1 MLTAAKASLA
11 YLWRHPWQLAMA
23 ITGVCIGVAVIVAVD
38 LANASARLAFVES
51 LETVTGEASHQ
62 LVGGPGGIDETLY
75 TRLRT
80 EHGIDR
86 AAPVV
91 EAEAQLG
98 ERRLN
103 LLGVDLFAE
112 GTLRNYRFSGNN
124 DAASS
129 DSVFRQFLLEPGSIV
144 LSARTAAALS
154 MDPGDTVDLAVAG
167 RIERATL
174 AATFDDDGRLAAFVM
189 TDIATAQEWLR
200 TPGRLSRIDLKL
212 DSAEIDTLGAVLP
225 PEVQLLNAAG
235 RTRATLEMSNA
246 FMINLHAMSLLA
258 LLVGLFLIYNS
269 ASFTVLQRRR
279 LFGVLRAIGVTRR
292 ELFALIMS
300 EALLLGAAAGTLGV
314 LLGVW
319 LGEQLLFFVTRSI
332 NDLYF
337 RVAVTDV
344 AISDLTLFKGLA
356 AGLFA
361 SLAAAA
367 VPAFEAAHSPPRL
380 SMLRSTLERRAGL
393 LVPAAAVA
401 GLGILVLAA
410 AMLGFSKTS
419 LLAGLVAIF
428 LLILG
433 TALSIPWLVMKTTA
447 WMAPFADRLGG
458 VAARLAVAGI
468 GNSLSRTGVAIIAL
482 AVAVSASVG
491 VSIMVDSFRASVNDW
506 LEQTLRADV
515 YLGLPD
521 GGLDPGLIEAVAA
534 LDDVETYSTSR
545 RTLLVTGERQ
555 TRLIALDMAPGSYA
569 GTEIL
574 DTDAATITTTIW
586 PAWESSDA
594 VLISEPY
601 AWQSGLA
608 AGDRLHLPT
617 DRGERAFDV
626 LGIYQSYDLNGSGV
640 MISRSV
646 YDLHWEDRRID
657 SVGLYLADDARTTAV
672 IERIEA
678 LGETFGQTIF
688 ASSNV
693 AVRDLSLSIFDRT
706 FVITN
711 ILYWLAIGVAVVGIL
726 GAMLALEL
734 ERSRELGLLRALGLT
749 PGELARSIGVQT
761 GTIGLLSGLA
771 SIPLGTAMAWVLIE
785 VINRRAFG
793 WKIAVDLE
801 PLYLAAGVLLAV
813 GAAIAGGLYPA
824 WRAGTIQPAEAMRE
838 E

>member
-1 MLTAAKASLA
+1 MLTTAKASLA

-38 LANASARLAFVES
+38 LANASARLAFTES
-51 LETVTGEASHQ
+51 LEAVTGEASHQ
-62 LVGGPGGIDETLY
+62 VVGGPGGIDETLY
-75 TRLRT
+75 VSLRT
-80 EHGIDR
+80 QHGFDQ

-98 ERRLN
+98 ERRFN

-112 GTLRNYRFSGNN
+112 GTLRSYRFSGNT

-129 DSVFRQFLLEPGSIV
+129 DSVFRQFLLEPGSVV
-144 LSARTAAALS
+144 LSAQTAAALS
-154 MDPGDTVDLAVAG
+154 ISAGDTFDLNVAG
-167 RIERATL
+167 RLERATL
-174 AATFDDDGRLAAFVM
+174 AATFDDDGRLGAFVM

-212 DSAEIDTLGAVLP
+212 DSTEAEALRAVLP
-225 PEVQLLNAAG
+225 AEARLLNAAG

-279 LFGVLRAIGVTRR
+279 LFGILRAIGVTRR
-292 ELFALIMS
+292 ELFALIMG
-300 EALLLGAAAGTLGV
+300 EALLLGAVAGSLGI

-344 AISDLTLFKGLA
+344 AISNLTLFKGLA
-356 AGLFA
+356 AGLVA
-361 SLAAAA
+361 SLVAAA

-380 SMLRSTLERRAGL
+380 SMLRSSLERRAGSL
-393 LVPAAAVA
+393 IPAAALI
-401 GLGILVLAA
+401 GLGILLLASA
-410 AMLGFSKTS
+410 TLRFSETS

-433 TALSIPWLVMKTTA
+433 AALSIPWLVMKTTLGL
-447 WMAPFADRLGG
+447 APLADRLGG
-458 VAARLAVAGI
+458 VSARLAVAGI

-491 VSIMVDSFRASVNDW
+491 VSIMVDSFRASVQDW

-521 GGLDPGLIEAVAA
+521 GGLDPELVVAVTA
-534 LDDVETYSTSR
+534 LDGVDAYSTSR
-545 RTLLVTGERQ
+545 RTLLVTGEGQ

-574 DTDAATITTTIW
+574 DADAATVW
-586 PAWESSDA
+586 PVWESRDA

-608 AGDRLHLPT
+608 AGDQLMLPT
-617 DRGERAFDV
+617 DRGERTFDV
-626 LGIYQSYDLNGSGV
+626 LGVYQSYDLNGSGV
-640 MISRSV
+640 MISRDI
-646 YDLHWEDRRID
+646 YDRHWDDRQID
-657 SVGLYLADDARTTAV
+657 SMGLYLADEDTTEAV
-672 IERIEA
+672 IGRVEA
-678 LGETFGQTIF
+678 LGETFEQTLF

-771 SIPLGTAMAWVLIE
+771 SIPLGAAMAWVLIE
-785 VINRRAFG
+785 VVNRRAFG

-801 PLYLAAGVLLAV
+801 PLYLGAGVLLAV

-824 WRAGTIQPAEAMRE
+824 WRAGAVQPAEAMRE

>member
-1 MLTAAKASLA
+1 MLTTAKASLA

-62 LVGGPGGIDETLY
+62 IVGGPGGIDETLY
-75 TRLRT
+75 SNLRT
-80 EHGIDR
+80 EHGFDQ
-86 AAPVV
+86 AAPIV
-91 EAEAQLG
+91 EAEAQIG
-98 ERRLN
+98 ERRFD

-112 GTLRNYRFSGNN
+112 GTLRSYRFSGNT

-129 DSVFRQFLLEPGSIV
+129 DSVFRQFLLEPGSVV

-154 MDPGDTVDLAVAG
+154 ISAGDTVEVAVAG
-167 RIERATL
+167 RVERATL

-200 TPGRLSRIDLKL
+200 APGRLSRIDLKL
-212 DSAEIDTLGAVLP
+212 DDVEADALRAVLP
-225 PEVQLLNAAG
+225 AEARLLNAAG

-279 LFGVLRAIGVTRR
+279 LFGILRALGVTRR

-300 EALLLGAAAGTLGV
+300 EALLLGAVAAALGL

-344 AISDLTLFKGLA
+344 AISNVTLFKGLA
-356 AGLFA
+356 AGLVA

-380 SMLRSTLERRAGL
+380 SMLRSVLERRAGSL
-393 LVPAAAVA
+393 IPGSALA
-401 GLGILVLAA
+401 GLGILALASA
-410 AMLGFSKTS
+410 TLRFSETS

-433 TALSIPWLVMKTTA
+433 AALAIPWLVMKATLGL
-447 WMAPFADRLGG
+447 APLADRLGG
-458 VAARLAVAGI
+458 VSARLAVAGI

-491 VSIMVDSFRASVNDW
+491 VSIMVDSFRGSVQDW

-521 GGLDPGLIEAVAA
+521 GGLDPGLVAAVAA
-534 LDDVETYSTSR
+534 LDGVDAYSTSR

-555 TRLIALDMAPGSYA
+555 TRLIALEMAPGSYA

-574 DTDAATITTTIW
+574 DADAATIW
-586 PAWESSDA
+586 PLWESRNA

-601 AWQSGLA
+601 AWQSGLS
-608 AGDRLHLPT
+608 AGDQLLLPT
-617 DRGERAFDV
+617 DRGERTFDV

-640 MISRSV
+640 MISRNV
-646 YDLHWEDRRID
+646 YDRHWEDRQID
-657 SVGLYLADDARTTAV
+657 SMGLYLADEDTSTAV
-672 IERIEA
+672 IGRVEA
-678 LGETFGQTIF
+678 LGKTFEQTIF

-734 ERSRELGLLRALGLT
+734 ERGRELGLLRALGLT
-749 PGELARSIGVQT
+749 PGELAGSIGVQT

-771 SIPLGTAMAWVLIE
+771 SIPLGAAMAWVLIE

-801 PLYLAAGVLLAV
+801 PLYLGAGVLLAV
-813 GAAIAGGLYPA
+813 GAAVAGGLYPA
-824 WRAGTIQPAEAMRE
+824 WRAGRIQPAEAMRE

>member
-1 MLTAAKASLA
+1 MLTTAKASLA

-38 LANASARLAFVES
+38 LANASARLAFIES

-62 LVGGPGGIDETLY
+62 IVGGPGGIDEALY
-75 TRLRT
+75 MSLRT
-80 EHGIDR
+80 EHGFDR
-86 AAPVV
+86 TAPVI
-91 EAEAQLG
+91 EAEARLG

-112 GTLRNYRFSGNN
+112 GSLRSYRFSGNN
-124 DAASS
+124 DAASG
-129 DSVFRQFLLEPGSIV
+129 DSVFRQFLLEPGTV
-144 LSARTAAALS
+144 VVSAQTAAALS
-154 MDPGDTVDLAVAG
+154 ISAGDTVDLAVAG
-167 RIERATL
+167 RVERATL

-200 TPGRLSRIDLKL
+200 MPGRLSRIDLKL
-212 DSAEIDTLGAVLP
+212 DSAETDALEAVLP
-225 PEVQLLNAAG
+225 PEVRLLNAAG

-258 LLVGLFLIYNS
+258 LLVGLFLIYNA

-279 LFGVLRAIGVTRR
+279 LFGILRAIGITRR
-292 ELFALIMS
+292 ELFTLIMG
-300 EALLLGAAAGTLGV
+300 EALLLGAAAGALGIV
-314 LLGVW
+314 LGVW

-356 AGLFA
+356 AGLIA

-367 VPAFEAAHSPPRL
+367 VPAFEAAHSPPRH
-380 SMLRSTLERRAGL
+380 SMLRSSLERRAGSL
-393 LVPAAAVA
+393 IPAAALA
-401 GLGILVLAA
+401 GLGILALAA
-410 AMLGFSKTS
+410 ATLGLSETS

-433 TALSIPWLVMKTTA
+433 AALSIPWLVMKTTVGL
-447 WMAPFADRLGG
+447 APLADRLGG
-458 VAARLAVAGI
+458 VSARLAVAGI

-491 VSIMVDSFRASVNDW
+491 VSIMVDSFRTSVNDW
-506 LEQTLRADV
+506 LQQTLRADV

-521 GGLDPGLIEAVAA
+521 GGLDPGVVVAVAA
-534 LDDVETYSTSR
+534 LDGVEAYSTSR
-545 RTLLVTGERQ
+545 RTLLATGDRQ
-555 TRLIALDMAPGSYA
+555 TRIVALDMAPDSYA

-574 DTDAATITTTIW
+574 DADAATVW
-586 PAWESSDA
+586 PVWESRDA

-601 AWQSGLA
+601 AWQSGLG
-608 AGDRLHLPT
+608 AGDRLFLPT
-617 DRGERAFDV
+617 DRGERSFDV
-626 LGIYQSYDLNGSGV
+626 LGVYQSYDLNGSGV
-640 MISRSV
+640 MISRKV
-646 YDLHWEDRRID
+646 YDRHWEDPRID
-657 SVGLYLADDARTTAV
+657 SMGLYLEDEDEDETAVV
-672 IERIEA
+672 IERVEA
-678 LGETFGQTIF
+678 LGETFEQTIF

-749 PGELARSIGVQT
+749 PGELAKSIGLQT

-771 SIPLGTAMAWVLIE
+771 SIPLGAAMAWVLIE

-813 GAAIAGGLYPA
+813 GAAVAGGLYPA